1 MTRDFQGRYAEFA
14 VADDPSLP
22 ERFQNYVIDK
32 DKIGEG
38 PISYC
43 YRARRLDNN
52 QQVRLKVLRRRLS
65 LDQEMA
71 ELFHKQSKLYAEFH
85 GDLIQTFQGT
95 ATHNEILIFEYG
107 FVEGHS
113 LRSLISDNAPLH
125 PDLVVLIAQGIL
137 QALNQIHGVRP
148 SVGMGNLIPLHK
160 NLRPENV
167 LLTTEGKVVLT
178 DIDMLPF
185 DHLCD
190 RLKLNIPYSLHVYES
205 PEQLLRGG
213 YADRRSDIFALG
225 LIMLEM
231 ASAQYPY
238 FGGNIF
244 EVRQNIRENLRDNLD
259 SLYPSYQDSSV
270 KALMKALGKIINRMV
285 EPEPERRVQSLGD
298 LESGLVDYFKG
309 ASYDYPQKTLR
320 DFLQLRS
327 FQVERARK
335 QGFIDRLFG
344 G

>member
-1 MTRDFQGRYAEFA
+1 MAQNYQGRYAEFA

-32 DKIGEG
+32 NKIGEG

-65 LDQEMA
+65 LDREVT
-71 ELFHKQSKLYAEFH
+71 ELFRKQGRLLPEFR
-85 GDLIQTFQGT
+85 GDLIQPFQGT
-95 ATHNEILIFEYG
+95 ATHNEILVFEYA

-113 LRSLISDNAPLH
+113 LRSIISENAPLH
-125 PDLVVLIAQGIL
+125 PDLVALIAQGTL

-148 SVGMGNLIPLHK
+148 SAGMGNLIPLHK
-160 NLRPENV
+160 NLRPENI
-167 LLTTEGKVVLT
+167 LLTAEGKIVLT

-185 DHLCD
+185 DRLCD
-190 RLKLNIPYSLHVYES
+190 RLKLDIPYSLQVYES
-205 PEQLLRGG
+205 PEQLLKGG

-231 ASAQYPY
+231 ATAHYPY

-244 EVRQNIRENLRDNLD
+244 EVRQNVRENLRDNLD
-259 SLYPSYQDSSV
+259 SLYPSYKDNSV
-270 KALMKALGKIINRMV
+270 KSLMKTLARVIGRMV
-285 EPEPERRVQSLGD
+285 EPDPERRIQSLGD
-298 LESGLVDYFKG
+298 LESGLVDYFQG

>member
-14 VADDPSLP
+14 VVDDPSLP

-32 DKIGEG
+32 NKIGEG

-52 QQVRLKVLRRRLS
+52 RQVRLKVFRRRLS
-65 LDQEMA
+65 LDREITD
-71 ELFHKQSKLYAEFH
+71 LFHKQSRLYPEFH
-85 GDLIQTFQGT
+85 GDLIQPFLGT
-95 ATHNEILIFEYG
+95 ATHNEILIYEYG
-107 FVEGHS
+107 FIEGFS
-113 LRSLISDNAPLH
+113 LRSIITDNAPLH
-125 PDLVVLIAQGIL
+125 PDLVALIASGIQ
-137 QALNQIHGVRP
+137 QALTQIHGVRP
-148 SVGMGNLIPLHK
+148 SPGMGNLIPLHK

-167 LLTTEGKVVLT
+167 LITAEGKVVLT

-185 DHLCD
+185 YHLCD
-190 RLKLNIPYSLHVYES
+190 RLKLDIPYSLHLYES
-205 PEQLLRGG
+205 PEQLLKGG

-231 ASAQYPY
+231 ATAQHPY

-244 EVRQNIRENLRDNLD
+244 EVRQNMRENLRDNLD
-259 SLYPSYQDSSV
+259 SLYPSYKDASV
-270 KALMKALGKIINRMV
+270 RALTKALARIIGHMV
-285 EPEPERRVQSLGD
+285 EHDPDRRPPSLGD
-298 LESGLVDYFKG
+298 LESSLVNYFQG
-309 ASYDYPQKTLR
+309 ASYDYPQKTIR

-327 FQVERARK
+327 FQVERSRK
-335 QGFIDRLFG
+335 RGFIDRLFG